1 MPTIELTSKPY
12 WLHLSRNASEGDSIT
27 YEMLRTDSPSD
38 DMRDGAS
45 PTVNYVSW
53 EMLMA
58 ALRYI
63 KIPEGTIED
72 AGKELR
78 SQQHCI
84 LHDIH
89 LTDGQLAK
97 LRFPNK
103 N

>member
-1 MPTIELTSKPY
+1 
-12 WLHLSRNASEGDSIT
+12 
-27 YEMLRTDSPSD
+27 
-38 DMRDGAS
+38 
-45 PTVNYVSW
+45 
-53 EMLMA
+53 MLMA

-84 LHDIH
+84 LHDVH
-89 LTDGQLAK
+89 LTNGQLAK